1 VLFHSN
7 IASLDASVLNEVTGE
22 EKSLMIASCTW
33 DVDFVSIYGDSD
45 QILDDTEL
53 AELLGN
59 SSGKILSLCCLQN
72 VRTEA
77 FGRMLMFAKAGDWTV
92 GTSALT

>member
-33 DVDFVSIYGDSD
+33 DVDFVSIYGDSCNE
-45 QILDDTEL
+45 LVL
-53 AELLGN
+53 AEPVMVKN
-59 SSGKILSLCCLQN
+59 IEQ
-72 VRTEA
+72 
-77 FGRMLMFAKAGDWTV
+77 
-92 GTSALT
+92 